1 MNFRDRDILIVCF
14 FVFFCTIPLFLFC
27 PPSFAQSEEEMQTLQ
42 MFYKEKDLVVSA
54 TRNPKPISQVA
65 ENMTVITAQ
74 EIEDMNAHTVADVL
88 NRVPGLFI
96 NYNQDFGAPSLL
108 LSQGSEE
115 RHVLVVVDGIKW
127 NSLASGAAETNSI
140 PVGIIERIEVIKG
153 PASSSWGSSLG
164 GVINIITKD
173 AGNTTRPSGSLSASY
188 GERETQDYKAQVAG
202 LAGPMGYYLYAGRQD
217 SDGLKASR
225 GFETYSLYSKFHLPI
240 SSKITT
246 DFTLGYS
253 EPEIRVGDFPSAPI
267 PIHQRGADRIFF
279 ATASLDASLTKEL
292 KFSAS
297 FHEFKQ
303 KLALMSDSLGF
314 FGPPLDPPGSLFQDS
329 IYDEETTGGDVKLI
343 WNTQHQTLVFGG
355 EFDHG
360 VLDQTIKAG
369 PLPQLFGAPATAT
382 TKPNIDRWG
391 IFLNDTIVID
401 RWSITPGIRYDK
413 YSISSKGTAVFI
425 PSIPIVV
432 GFGRNSTTG
441 SFVSPSIG
449 ITYQIWKDSL
459 LRASVARG
467 FTMPPLSWSSGG
479 AFFLDP
485 NSSLK
490 LEKIMSYQIGGE
502 TAALK
507 YLWVKATLF
516 RHEVGDTLTF
526 VPFGGGPPSFND
538 IVENNGKARRQ
549 GVEIELQTVSFYNFC
564 FVGGFSY
571 IHFTPP
577 NEGSGTKDLYSYSL
591 GFRYDDNKSL
601 RAEIFGHYVWWNL
614 DPVFMAKYDDFIW
627 DLNLTKKIFLQ
638 QKRSTE
644 LFLTAH
650 NLFNGAQYTMVDTEN
665 PRRWVEAGIRI
676 KFK

>member
-1 MNFRDRDILIVCF
+1 MNFRDRNILIICF
-14 FVFFCTIPLFLFC
+14 FVFFCATPLFLFC
-27 PPSFAQSEEEMQTLQ
+27 PPSFAQSEEEMQVLQ

-65 ENMTVITAQ
+65 ENITVITAKD
-74 EIEDMNAHTVADVL
+74 IENMNAHTVADVL
-88 NRVPGLFI
+88 NRIPGLFI
-96 NYNQDFGAPSLL
+96 NYNKDFGAPSLL
-108 LSQGSEE
+108 LIQGSDP

-127 NSLASGAAETNSI
+127 NSLAGGTAETNSI

-164 GVINIITKD
+164 GVVNIITKD

-202 LAGPMGYYLYAGRQD
+202 LAGPVGYYLYAGHQE
-217 SDGLKASR
+217 SDGLRDSR
-225 GFETYSLYSKFHLPI
+225 EFVENYSLYSKFHLPV
-240 SSKITT
+240 SSKVTT
-246 DFTLGYS
+246 EFTLGYT
-253 EPEIRVGDFPSAPI
+253 EPELKIVDIPSGDIS
-267 PIHQRGADRIFF
+267 QRGANRSFF

-292 KFSAS
+292 SFEAS

-303 KLALMSDSLGF
+303 KTAIMSDSLGL
-314 FGPPLDPPGSLFQDS
+314 FGLPFDPPGSLFQDS
-329 IYDEETTGGDVKLI
+329 IYDEETTGGDAKLI
-343 WNTQHQTLVFGG
+343 WNTQHNTVVFGG

-360 VLDQTIKAG
+360 MLDQTIKTG
-369 PLPQLFGAPATAT
+369 PLLQFFGAPAKAITH
-382 TKPNIDRWG
+382 PNIDRWG
-391 IFLNDTIVID
+391 IYVNDTIVIN

-413 YSISSKGTAVFI
+413 NTI
-425 PSIPIVV
+425 
-432 GFGRNSTTG
+432 TG

-449 ITYQIWKDSL
+449 VTYQVWKDSV

-467 FTMPPLSWSSGG
+467 FTIPPLSWTSGG
-479 AFFLDP
+479 GLFLDP

-490 LEKIMSYQIGGE
+490 PEKILSYQIGGE

-516 RHEVGDTLTF
+516 RHEVKDTLSF

-538 IVENNGKARRQ
+538 IFENNGKTRRQ
-549 GVEIELQTVSFYNFC
+549 GGELELQTISFYNFY

-571 IHFTPP
+571 IHFSPP
-577 NEGSGTKDLYSYSL
+577 NEGSGTKNLYSYSL

-601 RAEIFGHYVWWNL
+601 YAELFGHYVWWNL
-614 DPVFMAKYDDFIW
+614 DSSYMAKYDDFLW
-627 DLNLTKKIFLQ
+627 DLNLTKKIFVQ
-638 QKRSTE
+638 QKTSTE
-644 LFLTAH
+644 VFLTAH
-650 NLFNGAQYTMVDTEN
+650 NLFNGDQYTLGDSKN
-665 PRRWVEAGIRI
+665 PRRWIEAGIRI